1 MGFSLLVRP
10 GRVERAAARDLG
22 VHHALDDPLLHAK
35 EHRLN
40 VHRNEQ
46 GEVWIAVGQQR
57 RRTRA
62 VHPPDTA
69 DHRRRI
75 SVTLQHTCDLCGN
88 PSDPSAFVCARCSD
102 ETAGYLRTSWT
113 WPRRSRPPWPGSP
126 GTPPGPASSHP
137 SPSRTT
143 GPDPTHVNRRQ
154 PVGAFGWPASK
165 DRPKKGALRASSL
178 PVDLNASA
186 RAAGAFNAVTTWAR
200 LVEQERGVQ
209 RAGRPGPR
217 PSRVVAAQFLIG
229 QLDWIRHQPF
239 ADEANEQLR
248 AAGAVIKRIVDAPP
262 EREIVGRCDC
272 ETYLY
277 AYKNSETVT
286 CPGCSARWDVAASR
300 QKLWDALPEYLM
312 TASEAALLLMLHG
325 IGKYDRRRWAKT
337 ITMWAQRGL
346 IVGHG
351 EMDGRPVY
359 RFADVLERA
368 TRDQKR
374 SAA

>member
-1 MGFSLLVRP
+1 
-10 GRVERAAARDLG
+10 
-22 VHHALDDPLLHAK
+22 
-35 EHRLN
+35 
-40 VHRNEQ
+40 
-46 GEVWIAVGQQR
+46 
-57 RRTRA
+57 
-62 VHPPDTA
+62 
-69 DHRRRI
+69 
-75 SVTLQHTCDLCGN
+75 VTLEHICDLCGN
-88 PSDPSAFVCARCSD
+88 PSDPSAFVCVACSD
-102 ETAGYLRTSWT
+102 ETAGYLRQVVELAGEVETT
-113 WPRRSRPPWPGSP
+113 VARLSRYATRAGAVAAQPELDD
-126 GTPPGPASSHP
+126 
-137 SPSRTT
+137 R
-143 GPDPTHVNRRQ
+143 PDPTHVNRRQ
-154 PVGAFGWPASK
+154 PVAAFGWPASK
-165 DRPKKGALRASSL
+165 DRPKPGALRASSL

-200 LVEQERGVQ
+200 QVEEERGQ
-209 RAGRPGPR
+209 RVPDQLVRDHPAA
-217 PSRVVAAQFLIG
+217 VAARFLLG
-229 QLDWIRHQPF
+229 QLDWVRHQPF

-262 EREIVGRCDC
+262 EREVVGRCDC